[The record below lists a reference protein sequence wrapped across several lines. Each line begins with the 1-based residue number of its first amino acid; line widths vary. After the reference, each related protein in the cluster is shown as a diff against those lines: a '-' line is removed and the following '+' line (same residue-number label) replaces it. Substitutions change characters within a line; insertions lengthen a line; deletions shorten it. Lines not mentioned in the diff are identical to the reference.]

1 LADDQDIALV
11 NERRRAI
18 RALLAAPLLL
28 PASDEFALV
37 RRHAEWLRT
46 WFGTFLGYRL
56 VVEAGFARLFKAG
69 LGPGRGRPL
78 ERPTGPFTPRMYA
91 YLALTTAVLLT
102 CPEQVLLS
110 QLVADIRAA
119 AVEAGIELGD
129 AQRPAE
135 RRALGTALRQM
146 IAWSALREE
155 QGSVAGYAED
165 DRAEALLTVDR
176 DIVAHLMATPPSR
189 AATPA
194 EFVVLAADP
203 GQGGS
208 RHRVRRRL
216 CEEPVLYIDELSA
229 ADRVWLRR
237 EQRRDER
244 PYLDYLG
251 LQAELRTEG
260 VALLDPDDSLTDVSF
275 PGNGT
280 VAQAALLTIG
290 ALTETLRPDPRTLVV
305 GVPIPDELLDG
316 VLAELSERHARRWA
330 DQYVTDPALL
340 REAVVT
346 LLISMNLLARA
357 APTVADIEPE
367 ESVIAAE
374 RAVDARGARGE
385 GARDEGEGLVLLAAA
400 ARYAPTESVR

>member
-1 LADDQDIALV
+1 MTDDHDIALET
-11 NERRRAI
+11 ERRRAI

-28 PASDEFALV
+28 PDSDEFALV

-56 VVEAGFARLFKAG
+56 VVEAGFARLFKPG

-102 CPEQVLLS
+102 SPEQVLLS
-110 QLVADIRAA
+110 QLVANIRAA

-129 AQRPAE
+129 GQRPAE
-135 RRALGTALRQM
+135 RRALGATLRQM
-146 IAWSALREE
+146 VAWSALREE
-155 QGSVAGYAED
+155 QGSVAGYAD
-165 DRAEALLTVDR
+165 DDQAEALLTVDR
-176 DIVAHLMATPPSR
+176 DIVAHLLATPPGR
-189 AATPA
+189 ATTPA
-194 EFVVLAADP
+194 EFVAHAADP

-216 CEEPVLYIDELSA
+216 CEEPVLYVDDLTA

-244 PYLDYLG
+244 SYLDYLG
-251 LQAELRTEG
+251 LQAELRAEG
-260 VALLDPDDSLTDVSF
+260 AALLDPDDSLTDVSF

-280 VAQAALLTIG
+280 VAQAALLTVG
-290 ALTETLRPDPRTLVV
+290 ALAERVRPDPGALVV
-305 GVPIPDELLDG
+305 GVPVEDALLDDI
-316 VLAELSERHARRWA
+316 LAELAARHARRWA
-330 DQYVTDPALL
+330 GQYVTDPVLL
-340 REAVVT
+340 REAVVA
-346 LLISMNLLARA
+346 LLVNMGLMARTA
-357 APTVADIEPE
+357 STVADTEPE

-374 RAVDARGARGE
+374 RAVDARGARGNAPV
-385 GARDEGEGLVLLAAA
+385 GDLVLLAAA
-400 ARYAPTESVR
+400 ARYAPTETVR

>member
-1 LADDQDIALV
+1 MTDDHDIALEA
-11 NERRRAI
+11 ERRRAI
-18 RALLAAPLLL
+18 RALLAEPLLL
-28 PASDEFALV
+28 PNSDEFALV

-56 VVEAGFARLFKAG
+56 VVEAGFARLFKPG
-69 LGPGRGRPL
+69 LGQGRGRPL
-78 ERPTGPFTPRMYA
+78 QRPTGQFTPRMYA

-135 RRALGTALRQM
+135 RRALGAALRQM
-146 IAWSALREE
+146 VAWSALREE
-155 QGSVAGYAED
+155 QGSVTGYAD
-165 DRAEALLTVDR
+165 DDQAEALLTVER
-176 DIVAHLMATPPSR
+176 DIVAHLMATPPGR
-189 AATPA
+189 TATPA
-194 EFVVLAADP
+194 EFVAHAAGP

-216 CEEPVLYIDELSA
+216 CEEPVLYVDDLTG

-244 PYLDYLG
+244 SYLDYLG
-251 LQAELRTEG
+251 LQAELRAEG
-260 VALLDPDDSLTDVSF
+260 AALLDPDDSLSDVSF

-290 ALTETLRPDPRTLVV
+290 ALTERLRPDPGALVV
-305 GVPIPDELLDG
+305 GVPVPKDLLDDI
-316 VLAELSERHARRWA
+316 LAGLAERHARRWA
-330 DQYVTDPALL
+330 GQYVTDPVLL
-340 REAVVT
+340 REAVVA
-346 LLISMNLLARA
+346 LLVSMDLMARS
-357 APTVADIEPE
+357 APTVADVEPE
-367 ESVIAAE
+367 ESLAAAE
-374 RAVDARGARGE
+374 RAVDARHVRGTAPD
-385 GARDEGEGLVLLAAA
+385 GDLVLLAAA
-400 ARYAPTESVR
+400 ARYAPAEKVR